1 MLYACSCVHSRL
13 LQSCPTLCD
22 LMEYNPQGS
31 SIHRIF
37 QARILEWV
45 AMLSSWGPS
54 RPRNQT
60 ASLASPALQADS
72 LTTELLVCLRLM

>member
-1 MLYACSCVHSRL
+1 MLCACSCVHAQL

-22 LMEYNPQGS
+22 LTECSPQGS

-37 QARILEWV
+37 EARILEWV
-45 AMLSSWGPS
+45 AMPSSWGPS
-54 RPRNQT
+54 LPRDQT